1 MRNKIILLM
10 LLSIITAFSY
20 QESYEVL
27 AHFEEI
33 DVSYDECV
41 PVDYVDENN
50 IGDGINERW
59 YSITPNIITSDTK
72 TYHFYNTTSFS
83 TQTVKYYV
91 NETEYVNSNNS
102 NSDNLWGWDTEFY
115 KALNGEL
122 NFDGEEEVDYDFSI
136 DNILSLSNNVKENFV
151 SSMKKWDNIYVYNY
165 DMEFN
170 TVTKQKLINIIE
182 GSSDDYNIIICP
194 LNSLSYKQAFPSKGI
209 PNAYISPLNNGTI
222 VPNFTEYEHKHY
234 SQYVVNVSSLN
245 VYNSRASSY
254 DRTGAH
260 EFGHVLGLADIDS
273 VENSNAS
280 DYHHEELIMGYS
292 KITPDPYDTPSQ
304 RQTNITYKDIAGAM
318 ITMGF
323 HTNNDHKWMYIENQ
337 DIIDEETGNII
348 ANDGYKLICSICNG
362 YKYSTTL
369 PNGSVKFEQCKN
381 PNTDISDH
389 SLSSG
394 NMMPVASY
402 DNYDENGD
410 EYDYYK
416 CKYCRYVAP
425 FTSLVKQDYQYE
437 SINNTYHNVKC
448 NIDEDDDNETDYS
461 IDWFNENHY
470 SNYETNT
477 IVPYPTNHPQFA
489 LKHIVSCGCNEI
501 QTSRPHSFTV
511 SDIGDGGAYNT
522 CIDCNALIPAN
533 TGPGI
538 VGPLSNDIWQVTDNG
553 SYKLTNGIIILV
565 EEDIQAYKEGTLVF
579 KDANSEIM

>member
-50 IGDGINERW
+50 IGDGIHERW
-59 YSITPNIITSDTK
+59 YTIFPDEYYERAETCHISYTSGYTPEIKYFIYNNSINK
-72 TYHFYNTTSFS
+72 NYNGQNYYYWNSVISTTDSNQLKSAF
-83 TQTVKYYV
+83 
-91 NETEYVNSNNS
+91 VNS
-102 NSDNLWGWDTEFY
+102 
-115 KALNGEL
+115 
-122 NFDGEEEVDYDFSI
+122 
-136 DNILSLSNNVKENFV
+136 
-151 SSMKKWDNIYVYNY
+151 MMKWDNVYVYIYEDN
-165 DMEFN
+165 N
-170 TVTKQKLINIIE
+170 NVTRRKLVNISEGTESNHNLSIYPENGGSYAITDQEAKFKQYIYTNNNVPHYHCSKRLIKVFPEGIMGVSIE
-182 GSSDDYNIIICP
+182 EKKDI
-194 LNSLSYKQAFPSKGI
+194 LL
-209 PNAYISPLNNGTI
+209 
-222 VPNFTEYEHKHY
+222 E
-234 SQYVVNVSSLN
+234 
-245 VYNSRASSY
+245 
-254 DRTGAH
+254 RTGAH
-260 EFGHVLGLADIDS
+260 ELGHILGLGDIDIS
-273 VENSNAS
+273 ENSSSNS
-280 DYHHEELIMGYS
+280 PLYHHEELLMGAA
-292 KITPDPYDTPSQ
+292 KFANLEN

-381 PNTDISDH
+381 PNTNISDH

-394 NMMPVASY
+394 NMMAVASY
-402 DNYDENGD
+402 DNYDEDGN

-425 FTSLVKQDYQYE
+425 FSANEKQIYGSRTY
-437 SINNTYHNVKC
+437 IPNNTNQHYLPSLS
-448 NIDEDDDNETDYS
+448 ELDY
-461 IDWFNENHY
+461 NLLENHY
-470 SNYETNT
+470 SDYQTNT
-477 IVPYPTNHPQFA
+477 LVPYPTNHPQFA

-501 QTSRPHSFTV
+501 QTSRPHSFTA
-511 SDIGDGGAYNT
+511 SDINDGGAYNT
-522 CIDCNALIPAN
+522 CIDCEAMIRVNSG
-533 TGPGI
+533 GPGI

-553 SYKLTNGIIILV
+553 SYKLSNGIIVLV
-565 EEDIQAYKEGTLVF
+565 DEDIQAYKKGTLVF
-579 KDANSEIM
+579 KYANSEII